1 MWQLV
6 PFLAGALV
14 FSRSSIRYNGNY
26 GLRVRPLASLLGSS
40 SRERKI
46 AMMNALNASYSA
58 IASEQNSISVPL
70 ETTGVDVLKE
80 LFRSVAIAAEGG
92 IARDGVGSSSDG
104 DRNLSVFPSFIE

>member
-14 FSRSSIRYNGNY
+14 CSRSSIRYNGNA

-58 IASEQNSISVPL
+58 IASEQNSVSL
-70 ETTGVDVLKE
+70 ETIGVDVLKE
-80 LFRSVAIAAEGG
+80 LFRSVAFAAEGG